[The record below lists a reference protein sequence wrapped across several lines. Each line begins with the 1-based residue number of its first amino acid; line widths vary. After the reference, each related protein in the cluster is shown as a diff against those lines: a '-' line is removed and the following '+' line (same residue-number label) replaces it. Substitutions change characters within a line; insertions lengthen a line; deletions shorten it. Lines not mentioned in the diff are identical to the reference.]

1 MIPPSYLM
9 KSIYRDH
16 WGEPAEPGEIRP
28 SKRSFLLPLFFGPL
42 PPLAIVKRHRLALRG
57 KQGRDGGN
65 ITITRPGSQM
75 ART

>member
-1 MIPPSYLM
+1 MIPASYLM

-16 WGEPAEPGEIRP
+16 WGEPAEPVETGERKRP
-28 SKRSFLLPLFFGPL
+28 FLLPFFFGSL
-42 PPLAIVKRHRLALRG
+42 PPLLMTRRHRPSFRAI
-57 KQGRDGGN
+57 QGPDATT